1 LNVRGFTLVEL
12 VIVIG
17 IIVILTA
24 AGLPTFLAHW
34 RTSTL
39 KGGAQQL
46 VAVLNQGRQVAIKEN
61 ETVCIK
67 ADVANPAY
75 GTRIRFL
82 RGTCS
87 ATSTCAVTLDV
98 PPCIWTGAGTDT
110 EGYLSLENRIEA
122 RPPAADV
129 AFSPLGAAGAGT
141 FTVRTM
147 DDTAA
152 TATITVAASGRIAYS
167 FP

>member
-1 LNVRGFTLVEL
+1 MRGFTMVEL
-12 VIVIG
+12 VIVVG
-17 IIVILTA
+17 IIGILTA
-24 AGLPTFLAHW
+24 AGLPTFISYW

-39 KGGAQQL
+39 KAGAQQL
-46 VAVLNQGRQVAIKEN
+46 VAALNQGRQIAIKEN
-61 ETVCIK
+61 ESVCIK

-75 GTRIRFL
+75 GTKIRFL

-110 EGYLSLENRIEA
+110 NGYVALENRIEA
-122 RPPAADV
+122 RPPATDI
-129 AFSPLGAAGAGT
+129 AFSPLGAASGGT
-141 FTVRTM
+141 FTVRAM
-147 DDTAA
+147 DDTSA
-152 TATITVAASGRIAYS
+152 TATVTVSVSGRIAYG